1 MNGVTTSPGR
11 ARGTGLRPLHTVGVL
26 GLLAAGIGAVCLSRY
41 VPFAHWGGLLSGTSG
56 THVDDL
62 RLLMAR
68 YVYLPRCVVSLLA
81 GAMLGLAGA
90 MLQHVLR
97 NPLADPTTVGVSAG
111 ASLSLA
117 VVSLWFPALLA
128 YGREVV
134 ALVGG
139 MAALGLV
146 LTVSWRRAFSP
157 VGVILG
163 GLLVTLTAGAATS
176 VLMLFFG
183 ESLVSVFVWQTGSLY
198 QSGWSVATQLAV
210 EGVAGVVVVAL
221 IVRPMAVLELG
232 DDGARSIGFPPGLI
246 RATALVAAAALTG
259 AVVSAVGV
267 VGFVGLIGPWLARF
281 SGARTLAQRL
291 VWAPAI
297 SACLLWLAD
306 GCVQMFGQPGAEV
319 PTGVVT
325 ALVGAP
331 LLLWMMRY
339 LRDPPPA
346 APSRDAAVPLADR
359 QRQRVAWGVAGAS
372 ILVLCTVV
380 AAAFNRELAGWHWGA
395 WDHVASM
402 LPLRAPR
409 IGGAAAA
416 GGMLGIAGVL
426 MQRMTGNPM
435 ASPEV
440 LGVSSGASLAMIVLM
455 FALPSAAS
463 GMQMGASALGALLA
477 TMSVFALAL
486 RRTYSAERLI
496 LTGIAITTVLGSLV
510 ALLMASG
517 DPRMSFLAAWM
528 AGSTYRVQM
537 PAAMLA
543 LGLLAAAIALLPF
556 ISRPLGILTL
566 GEQAARSVGVA
577 VRRYRL
583 MMLGLTAVTTGAAT
597 VIVGPVSF
605 VGLMAP
611 HIARLLGFRHAAMQA
626 LMAAFVGSVLLVVAD
641 WLGRNLLFP
650 NQVPAGLLV
659 MFVGGPYFLIL
670 MWKQNR

>member
-1 MNGVTTSPGR
+1 MNGMTTSLR
-11 ARGTGLRPLHTVGVL
+11 RTGGPSLHPALTAGVL
-26 GLLAAGIGAVCLSRY
+26 GLIAAGIGAVCLSRY
-41 VPFAHWGGLLSGTSG
+41 VPFAQWASLLTGAHS
-56 THVDDL
+56 DDL
-62 RLLMAR
+62 RLLMAQ

-81 GAMLGLAGA
+81 GAMLGVAGVV
-90 MLQHVLR
+90 LQQVLR
-97 NPLADPTTVGVSAG
+97 NPLADPTTLGVSAG

-117 VVSLWFPALLA
+117 VVSLWFPSLLV

-134 ALVGG
+134 TLAGG
-139 MAALGLV
+139 MIALGV
-146 LTVSWRRAFSP
+146 VMAVSWRRAFSP

-198 QSGWSVATQLAV
+198 QSGWSVATHLAL
-210 EGVAGVVVVAL
+210 EAVAGLVVVAL
-221 IVRPMAVLELG
+221 MVRPMAVLELG
-232 DDGARSIGFPPGLI
+232 DESARSIGMPPGLI
-246 RATALVAAAALTG
+246 RALALVVAAALAG

-267 VGFVGLIGPWLARF
+267 IGFVGLVGPWVARF

-297 SACLLWLAD
+297 SGCLLWLAD
-306 GCVQMFGQPGAEV
+306 GCVQALGQPGAEV
-319 PTGVVT
+319 PTGSVT

-339 LRDPPPA
+339 LRDLPSA
-346 APSRDAAVPLADR
+346 SSSRDLPASGADR
-359 QRQRVAWGVAGAS
+359 QHRAAWGVGAV
-372 ILVLCTVV
+372 LVLLACTVV
-380 AAAFNRELAGWHWGA
+380 AATFNRELAGWNWGT

-416 GGMLGIAGVL
+416 GGLLGIAGVL

-455 FALPSAAS
+455 FALPGAAS
-463 GMQMGASALGALLA
+463 GVQMLAGALGALIA
-477 TMSVFALAL
+477 TASVFAMAM

-496 LTGIAITTVLGSLV
+496 LTGIAITTVLSSLV

-517 DPRMSFLAAWM
+517 DPRMSFLSAWM
-528 AGSTYRVQM
+528 SGSTYRVQM
-537 PAAMLA
+537 HAAALA
-543 LGLLAAAIALLPF
+543 MGLLIAAAALLPF
-556 ISRPLGILTL
+556 LARPFEILAL
-566 GEQAARSVGVA
+566 GEPAARSVGVA

-583 MMLGLTAVTTGAAT
+583 AMLGLCALTTGAAT

-626 LMAAFVGSVLLVVAD
+626 LMAACIGAVLLVMAD
-641 WLGRNLLFP
+641 WLGRNALFP

-659 MFVGGPYFLIL
+659 MFVGGPYFLML

>member
-1 MNGVTTSPGR
+1 MTSMTTPIRR
-11 ARGTGLRPLHTVGVL
+11 AGAPRLHPLYTVGLL
-26 GLLAAGIGAVCLSRY
+26 GLLAAAVGAVCLARY
-41 VPFAHWGGLLSGTSG
+41 VPPARWASLLSGAS
-56 THVDDL
+56 HDDL
-62 RLLMAR
+62 HLLMAQ
-68 YVYLPRCVVSLLA
+68 YVYLPRSVVSLLA
-81 GAMLGLAGA
+81 GAMLGLAGVV
-90 MLQHVLR
+90 LQHVLR
-97 NPLADPTTVGVSAG
+97 NPLADPTTLGVSAG

-117 VVSLWFPALLA
+117 VVSLWFPSLLV
-128 YGREVV
+128 YGRGIV
-134 ALVGG
+134 ALAGG
-139 MAALGLV
+139 MAALGIV
-146 LTVSWRRAFSP
+146 LAVSWRRAFSP

-198 QSGWSVATQLAV
+198 QIGWSVAAHLSV
-210 EGVAGVVVVAL
+210 EGVAAVVIVAL
-221 IVRPMAVLELG
+221 MVRPMAVLELG
-232 DDGARSIGFPPGLI
+232 DDGARSVGFPPGLI
-246 RATALVAAAALTG
+246 RATALVVAAALTG

-267 VGFVGLIGPWLARF
+267 IGFVGLVGPWLARF

-291 VWAPAI
+291 AWAPAI
-297 SACLLWLAD
+297 SGCLLWLAD
-306 GCVQMFGQPGAEV
+306 GCVQAFGQPGAEV
-319 PTGVVT
+319 PTGSVT

-346 APSRDAAVPLADR
+346 SPSRDAAVSAAVRR
-359 QRQRVAWGVAGAS
+359 QRAAWSVAGAL
-372 ILVLCTVV
+372 ILVLCAVV
-380 AAAFNRELAGWHWGA
+380 AAAFNRELAGWHWGS
-395 WDHVASM
+395 WEHVASM

-455 FALPSAAS
+455 FAMPGAAP
-463 GMQMGASALGALLA
+463 GMQMLAGALGALVA
-477 TMSVFALAL
+477 TASVFALAL

-528 AGSTYRVQM
+528 SGSTYRVQM
-537 PAAMLA
+537 HAATLA
-543 LGLLAAAIALLPF
+543 LGLLAAAVVLLPF

-566 GEQAARSVGVA
+566 GEQAASSVGVA

-583 MMLGLTAVTTGAAT
+583 VMLGLCAVTTGAAT

-626 LMAAFVGSVLLVVAD
+626 LMAAFAGSILLVVAD

>member
-1 MNGVTTSPGR
+1 MTTSLR
-11 ARGTGLRPLHTVGVL
+11 RTGGLSLHPSWTAGVL

-41 VPFAHWGGLLSGTSG
+41 VPFAQWANLLGGAHT
-56 THVDDL
+56 DDL
-62 RLLMAR
+62 RLLMAQ

-81 GAMLGLAGA
+81 GAMLGVAGVV
-90 MLQHVLR
+90 LQQVLR
-97 NPLADPTTVGVSAG
+97 NPLADPTTLGVSAG

-117 VVSLWFPALLA
+117 VVSLWFPSLLV
-128 YGREVV
+128 YGREAV
-134 ALVGG
+134 ALAGG
-139 MAALGLV
+139 MIALGIV
-146 LTVSWRRAFSP
+146 MAVSWRRAFSP

-198 QSGWSVATQLAV
+198 QSGWSVATHLAL
-210 EGVAGVVVVAL
+210 EAVAGLVVVAL
-221 IVRPMAVLELG
+221 MARPMAVLELG
-232 DDGARSIGFPPGLI
+232 DESARSVGMPPGGI
-246 RATALVAAAALTG
+246 RAAALVVAAALAG

-267 VGFVGLIGPWLARF
+267 IGFVGLVGPWVARF

-306 GCVQMFGQPGAEV
+306 GCVQALGQPGAEV
-319 PTGVVT
+319 PTGSVT

-339 LRDPPPA
+339 LRDPPPVSS
-346 APSRDAAVPLADR
+346 SRDLPASAADR
-359 QRQRVAWGVAGAS
+359 RQRAEWGVGGV
-372 ILVLCTVV
+372 LVLLACVVV
-380 AAAFNRELAGWHWGA
+380 AAAFNRELAGWNWGA
-395 WDHVASM
+395 WDHVAAM

-416 GGMLGIAGVL
+416 GGLLGIAGVL
-426 MQRMTGNPM
+426 MQRMTGNAM

-455 FALPSAAS
+455 FALPGAAS
-463 GMQMGASALGALLA
+463 GMQMLAGALGALIA
-477 TMSVFALAL
+477 TASVFAMAM

-496 LTGIAITTVLGSLV
+496 LTGIAITTVLSSLV

-517 DPRMSFLAAWM
+517 DPRMSFLSAWM
-528 AGSTYRVQM
+528 SGSTYRVQM
-537 PAAMLA
+537 HAAALAVGLLIAAAALLPLIARPFEILA
-543 LGLLAAAIALLPF
+543 LGEP
-556 ISRPLGILTL
+556 
-566 GEQAARSVGVA
+566 AARSVGVA

-583 MMLGLTAVTTGAAT
+583 VMLGLCALTTGAAT

-611 HIARLLGFRHAAMQA
+611 HLARLLGFRHAAMQA
-626 LMAAFVGSVLLVVAD
+626 LMAACAGSVLLVVAD
-641 WLGRNLLFP
+641 WLGRNALFP

-659 MFVGGPYFLIL
+659 MFVGGPYFLLL